1 VAYEIRVRGATLQQ
15 AFTEAALQVFAL
27 AVDPAVVRPSEVR
40 EVRAH
45 GSSLGALLGQW
56 IAECSYVHEIE
67 GFACHAIEF
76 AVFDVDPS
84 AGAEPMR
91 LHAFLYGEAV
101 SPERLPLGEAKPVV
115 VAEDSPIGAIAGGY
129 EIHLTV
135 QD

>member
-1 VAYEIRVRGATLQQ
+1 MAHEIRVRGATLQQ
-15 AFTEAALQVFAL
+15 AFIEAALRVFAL
-27 AVDPAVVRPSEVR
+27 AVDPAVVRPREVR

-45 GSSLGALLGQW
+45 GFSLGALLGQW

-76 AVFDVDPS
+76 AVFDVEPA
-84 AGAEPMR
+84 AGGETMR
-91 LHAFLYGEAV
+91 LHAFLHGEAV
-101 SPERLPLGEAKPVV
+101 SPERLGLGETGPVIV
-115 VAEDSPIGAIAGGY
+115 SPQSPIGPIADGY